1 MQEQSVFRIIYLL
14 CIGGLLLHLKTALIE
29 SSGPVDS
36 FTLGLFSISIFPYLM
51 ILFLRKKYY
60 GSLCAAIGVFV
71 IDLFFHLDA
80 FVFPSSSTAALGL
93 LFIPFFNT
101 LVVIPLS
108 FLFSYFVKKDKS
120 GKIDPL
126 DQ

>member
-1 MQEQSVFRIIYLL
+1 M
-14 CIGGLLLHLKTALIE
+14 LHLKTALIE